1 MSPEWTA
8 IKHFAASK
16 IEVAQKELLNCPLD
30 QVERVRGRVEAYRT
44 ILALEGAPADTRRA
58 AAFINEPG

>member
-8 IKHFAASK
+8 IKHFATSK
-16 IEVAQKELLNCPLD
+16 IEVAQKELLNCPLE

-44 ILALEGAPADTRRA
+44 ILALEGAPADTSRA
-58 AAFINEPG
+58 AAFINGSA